1 MIAVLV
7 CDIFGNGHYFTADR
21 VLRCNS
27 NPLWELLIALFF
39 LFVIGEFIHAVF
51 LGSEEENMA
60 GVYDDPT
67 AAIQGAEVIEV
78 DGRSVQI
85 NTREGISFLVQ
96 KDRNGTAQMWHMENG
111 RTVGSPVAGAPNSW
125 QFGQTQNQS
134 LYEYMKRLVNQKG
147 GR

>member
-1 MIAVLV
+1 MFAILI

-27 NPLWELLIALFF
+27 NPVWELLIALFF
-39 LFVIGEFIHAVF
+39 MFLIGEFIHAVF
-51 LGSEEENMA
+51 FGSEDEGNMA

-67 AAIQGAEVIEV
+67 AAIQGAEVLEV
-78 DGRSVQI
+78 GGHAVQI
-85 NTREGISFLVQ
+85 NTREGLSFLVQ

-111 RTVGSPVAGAPNSW
+111 RTVGNPVAGAPNAW

-134 LYEYMKRLVNQKG
+134 LAEYMKRLVNQSK
-147 GR
+147 

>member
-1 MIAVLV
+1 MIPKLI
-7 CDIFGNGHYFTADR
+7 CSIFGNGYYFTADR

-51 LGSEEENMA
+51 LGSEEGNMA

-78 DGRSVQI
+78 GGHAVQI
-85 NTREGISFLVQ
+85 NTREGLSFLVQ

-111 RTVGSPVAGAPNSW
+111 KTVGNPVAGAPNAW